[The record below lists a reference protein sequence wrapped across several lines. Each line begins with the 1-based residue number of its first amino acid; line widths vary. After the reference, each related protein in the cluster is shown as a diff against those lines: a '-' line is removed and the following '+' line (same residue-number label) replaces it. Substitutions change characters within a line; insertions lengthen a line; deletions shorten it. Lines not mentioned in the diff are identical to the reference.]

1 MKATGNQPF
10 ASISDS
16 DLLYCVA
23 AHDQQ
28 ALAILYDRFA
38 GLLHGVILSLIHS
51 PTDTEDLLQE
61 VFVQIWKNAATYRR
75 SLGSPKTWLIRVA
88 HNRAIDYLRSKR
100 HQQRRREVEP
110 LEDFD
115 IENLAT
121 DTVSEDGWINAAL
134 MDESAYISQALVAL
148 PVENRSLI
156 ELAFFEGYSHR
167 EISTI
172 KGIPLG
178 TVKTRIRNGILALRS
193 QLNFLS
199 EELQVA

>member
-1 MKATGNQPF
+1 MKATETHQFSTIN
-10 ASISDS
+10 DS

-28 ALAILYDRFA
+28 ALTILYDRFA
-38 GLLHGVILSLIHS
+38 GLLHGVILSLVHS
-51 PTDTEDLLQE
+51 PSDAEDLLQE
-61 VFVQIWKNAATYRR
+61 VFVQIWRNSSSYRR
-75 SLGSPKTWLIRVA
+75 CLGSPKTWMIRVA
-88 HNRAIDYLRSKR
+88 HKRAIDYLRSNR
-100 HQQRRREVEP
+100 HQQRKREVEP
-110 LEDFD
+110 PENFD
-115 IENLAT
+115 IDNLST
-121 DTVSEDGWINAAL
+121 DMVSEDGWINAAIL
-134 MDESAYISQALVAL
+134 DESAYISQALVAL
-148 PVENRSLI
+148 PIENRSLI

-193 QLNFLS
+193 QLGFLT

>member
-1 MKATGNQPF
+1 MNTAGNQQF
-10 ASISDS
+10 TAINDS

-23 AHDQQ
+23 AHDHQ
-28 ALAILYDRFA
+28 ALSILYDRFA

-61 VFVQIWKNAATYRR
+61 VFVQIWRNAASYRR
-75 SLGSPKTWLIRVA
+75 TLGSPKTWMIRVA
-88 HNRAIDYLRSKR
+88 HNRAIDHLRSKR
-100 HQQRRREVEP
+100 QQQRKREIDP
-110 LEDFD
+110 SEDFD
-115 IENLAT
+115 IDSLTSDMAT
-121 DTVSEDGWINAAL
+121 DDGWITVAL
-134 MDESAYISQALVAL
+134 LDESAYISQALVTL
-148 PVENRSLI
+148 PIENRSLI

-193 QLNFLS
+193 QLDFLS
-199 EELQVA
+199 EELQMA